1 MWVQTSKTDKSR
13 ETLYKAGMGAPEFSC
28 TVSFFPIM
36 VLSNGAKSK
45 PWESA
50 KFNLKLFT
58 GGVLRFLF
66 IRTFT
71 ILDS

>member
-1 MWVQTSKTDKSR
+1 MWMQTSKTDKSR

-50 KFNLKLFT
+50 KFNLKLFS